1 MEVGTSPPKLGGIE
15 GGRVVAMIE
24 IEEARQYYTD
34 SDAAHDFDH
43 VLRVL
48 ALAERI
54 GQAEGAA
61 MEIVRAAALLHD
73 VARAEEERTGACH
86 ARMGA
91 KRARQILAGHPADK
105 VEAVAQAIAF
115 HRFRDEVT
123 PQTLEAKVLYDADK
137 LDAIGA
143 IGIARAY
150 ALAGRRGQ
158 RLWAKTPSDSLAESH
173 STDHTP
179 VHEFTFKLSRL
190 KDALFTTTARQ
201 IAEER
206 HRYLVE
212 FFARLEEE
220 VQGKR

>member
-1 MEVGTSPPKLGGIE
+1 
-15 GGRVVAMIE
+15 MIG
-24 IEEARQYYTD
+24 IEEARQYYDD
-34 SDAAHDFDH
+34 SDAAHGFDH

-54 GQAEGAA
+54 GQAEGAE
-61 MEIVRAAALLHD
+61 MEIVRAATLLHD

-86 ARMGA
+86 AKVGA
-91 KRARQILAGHPADK
+91 EQACQILAGHPANK
-105 VEAVAQAIAF
+105 VEAVAQAIAS
-115 HRFRDEVT
+115 HRFRDDVV

-150 ALAGRRGQ
+150 ALAGKQGQ
-158 RLWAKTPSDSLAESH
+158 RLWAETPTGSLSESQ
-173 STDHTP
+173 STDYTP
-179 VHEFTFKLSRL
+179 VHEFVFKLSRL
-190 KDALFTTTARQ
+190 KESLFTATARQ

-206 HRYLVE
+206 HRYIVE
-212 FFARLEEE
+212 FFARLAEE

>member
-1 MEVGTSPPKLGGIE
+1 
-15 GGRVVAMIE
+15 MIE
-24 IEEARQYYTD
+24 IEEARRHYTD

-54 GQAEGAA
+54 GQAEGAD
-61 MEIVRAAALLHD
+61 MDIVRAAVLLHD
-73 VARAEEERTGACH
+73 VARAEEERTGICH
-86 ARMGA
+86 AKVGA
-91 KRARQILAGHPADK
+91 ERARQILASHPADK
-105 VEAVAQAIAF
+105 VETVAQAIAS
-115 HRFRDEVT
+115 HRFRDEVV
-123 PQTLEAKVLYDADK
+123 PQTLEAKVLCDADK

-150 ALAGRRGQ
+150 ALAGKRGQ
-158 RLWAKTPSDSLAESH
+158 RLWTDLPTGSLSKTEPPDY
-173 STDHTP
+173 TP

-190 KDALFTTTARQ
+190 KESLFTTTARQ
-201 IAEER
+201 IAEDR

-220 VQGKR
+220 VRGKR

>member
-1 MEVGTSPPKLGGIE
+1 
-15 GGRVVAMIE
+15 MIE
-24 IEEARQYYTD
+24 IEEARRYYTD
-34 SDAAHDFDH
+34 SDAAHGFDH

-61 MEIVRAAALLHD
+61 MEIVRTAALLHD

-86 ARMGA
+86 ARVGA
-91 KRARQILAGHPADK
+91 ERARQILAGHPADE
-105 VEAVAQAIAF
+105 VEAVAQAIAS
-115 HRFRDEVT
+115 HRFRNNEVV

-150 ALAGRRGQ
+150 ALAGKRGQ
-158 RLWAKTPSDSLAESH
+158 RLWAKTPAGSLSESQ
-173 STDHTP
+173 STDYTP
-179 VHEFTFKLSRL
+179 VHEFTFKLCQL
-190 KDALFTTTARQ
+190 KDALFTATARQ

-220 VQGKR
+220 VYGKR

>member
-1 MEVGTSPPKLGGIE
+1 
-15 GGRVVAMIE
+15 MIE
-24 IEEARQYYTD
+24 VEEARQYYTD
-34 SDAAHDFDH
+34 CDAAHDFDH

-86 ARMGA
+86 AKVGA
-91 KRARQILAGHPADK
+91 EQARQILAGHPADK
-105 VEAVAQAIAF
+105 VEAVAQAIAS
-115 HRFRDEVT
+115 HRFRSNEVV

-150 ALAGRRGQ
+150 ALADEASGSGRKPRPA
-158 RLWAKTPSDSLAESH
+158 RWLNHSPPIIPRFTSSPSSSPSSRTH
-173 STDHTP
+173 S
-179 VHEFTFKLSRL
+179 SRPPP
-190 KDALFTTTARQ
+190 AR
-201 IAEER
+201 
-206 HRYLVE
+206 
-212 FFARLEEE
+212 
-220 VQGKR
+220 

>member
-1 MEVGTSPPKLGGIE
+1 MIGID
-15 GGRVVAMIE
+15 
-24 IEEARQYYTD
+24 EARRYYTD

-48 ALAERI
+48 VLAERI

-86 ARMGA
+86 ARVGA
-91 KRARQILAGHPADK
+91 ERARQILAGHPSDK
-105 VEAVAQAIAF
+105 VEAVAQAIAS
-115 HRFRDEVT
+115 HRFRDEVV

-150 ALAGRRGQ
+150 ALAGKRGQ
-158 RLWAKTPSDSLAESH
+158 RLWAEPPAGSLAKSQ
-173 STDHTP
+173 STNYTP
-179 VHEFTFKLSRL
+179 VHEFTFKLSQL
-190 KDALFTTTARQ
+190 KEALFTATARQ

-206 HRYLVE
+206 HRYMVE

-220 VQGKR
+220 VQAKR

>member
-1 MEVGTSPPKLGGIE
+1 
-15 GGRVVAMIE
+15 MIG

-34 SDAAHDFDH
+34 ADAAHDFDH

-48 ALAERI
+48 VLAERI

-61 MEIVRAAALLHD
+61 MEIVRAATLLHD

-86 ARMGA
+86 AKAGA
-91 KRARQILAGHPADK
+91 GRCLQILADHPADK
-105 VEAVAQAIAF
+105 VEAVAQAIAS
-115 HRFRDEVT
+115 HRFRDDVV

-150 ALAGRRGQ
+150 ALAGKRGQ
-158 RLWAKTPSDSLAESH
+158 HLWTETPAGSLAESQ
-173 STDHTP
+173 SADYTP
-179 VHEFTFKLSRL
+179 VHEFIFKLSQL
-190 KDALFTTTARQ
+190 KKALFTASARQ

-206 HRYLVE
+206 HRYMVE

-220 VQGKR
+220 VQGKH

>member
-1 MEVGTSPPKLGGIE
+1 
-15 GGRVVAMIE
+15 MIG
-24 IEEARQYYTD
+24 IEEARQYYNDT
-34 SDAAHDFDH
+34 DAAHDFDH

-48 ALAERI
+48 ALAECI
-54 GQAEGAA
+54 GQTEGAA
-61 MEIVRAAALLHD
+61 MDIVRAAALLHD
-73 VARAEEERTGACH
+73 VARAEEERNGACH
-86 ARMGA
+86 ARVGA
-91 KRARQILAGHPADK
+91 ERARQILAGHPTDK
-105 VEAVAQAIAF
+105 VEAVAQAIAS
-115 HRFRDEVT
+115 HRFRDEVV

-150 ALAGRRGQ
+150 ALAGKRGQ
-158 RLWAKTPSDSLAESH
+158 RLWARSRAESQ
-173 STDHTP
+173 STDNTP
-179 VHEFTFKLSRL
+179 VQEFAFKLSRL
-190 KDALFTTTARQ
+190 KETLFTATARQ

>member
-1 MEVGTSPPKLGGIE
+1 
-15 GGRVVAMIE
+15 MIE
-24 IEEARQYYTD
+24 IEEARQYYADT
-34 SDAAHDFDH
+34 DAAHDFDH

-48 ALAERI
+48 VLAERI

-61 MEIVRAAALLHD
+61 MEIVRAATLLHD
-73 VARAEEERTGACH
+73 VARAEEERSGTCH
-86 ARMGA
+86 ARVGA
-91 KRARQILAGHPADK
+91 ERARQILADHPADK
-105 VEAVAQAIAF
+105 VEAVAQAIAS
-115 HRFRDEVT
+115 HRFHDKVV

-150 ALAGRRGQ
+150 ALAGRHGQ
-158 RLWAKTPSDSLAESH
+158 RLWAETPAGSLAESQ
-173 STDHTP
+173 STDYTP

-190 KDALFTTTARQ
+190 KDTLFTATARR

-220 VQGKR
+220 VHGKR

>member
-1 MEVGTSPPKLGGIE
+1 
-15 GGRVVAMIE
+15 MIG

-34 SDAAHDFDH
+34 TDAAHDFDH

-86 ARMGA
+86 AKVGA
-91 KRARQILAGHPADK
+91 ERARQILAGHPADK
-105 VEAVAQAIAF
+105 VEAVAQAIAS
-115 HRFRDEVT
+115 HRFRDEVV
-123 PQTLEAKVLYDADK
+123 PQTLEAKVVYDADK

-150 ALAGRRGQ
+150 AMAGKRGQ
-158 RLWAKTPSDSLAESH
+158 HLWAETPAGSLAESQ
-173 STDHTP
+173 SPYYTL

-190 KDALFTTTARQ
+190 KEALFTATGRH

-206 HRYLVE
+206 HRYMVE

-220 VQGKR
+220 VHGKR

>member
-1 MEVGTSPPKLGGIE
+1 
-15 GGRVVAMIE
+15 MIG
-24 IEEARQYYTD
+24 IEEARQYYTN

-48 ALAERI
+48 VLAERI

-61 MEIVRAAALLHD
+61 MEIVRAATLLHD

-86 ARMGA
+86 AKVGA
-91 KRARQILAGHPADK
+91 ERARQILAGHPADK
-105 VEAVAQAIAF
+105 VEAVAQAIAS
-115 HRFRDEVT
+115 HRFRDDVV

-150 ALAGRRGQ
+150 ALAGKRGQ
-158 RLWAKTPSDSLAESH
+158 HLWAETPVASLSESQ
-173 STDHTP
+173 SADYTP
-179 VHEFTFKLSRL
+179 VHEFIFKLSQL
-190 KDALFTTTARQ
+190 KEALFTTTARQ

-206 HRYLVE
+206 HRYMVE
-212 FFARLEEE
+212 FFARLKEE
-220 VQGKR
+220 VQGKC

>member
-1 MEVGTSPPKLGGIE
+1 VSLL
-15 GGRVVAMIE
+15 IE
-24 IEEARQYYTD
+24 IEEARRYYTD

-61 MEIVRAAALLHD
+61 MEIVRAATLLHD

-86 ARMGA
+86 ARVGA
-91 KRARQILAGHPADK
+91 ERARQILVGHPADK
-105 VEAVAQAIAF
+105 VEAVAQAIAA
-115 HRFRDEVT
+115 HRFRDEVF

-143 IGIARAY
+143 IGVARAY
-150 ALAGRRGQ
+150 ALAGKRGQ
-158 RLWAKTPSDSLAESH
+158 RLWAEPPTGSLSESQPA
-173 STDHTP
+173 DYTP
-179 VHEFTFKLSRL
+179 VHEFIFKLSRL
-190 KDALFTTTARQ
+190 KDVLFTAAARQ
-201 IAEER
+201 IAVER

-212 FFARLEEE
+212 FFARLEDE
-220 VQGKR
+220 VHGKR

>member
-1 MEVGTSPPKLGGIE
+1 
-15 GGRVVAMIE
+15 MIG
-24 IEEARQYYTD
+24 IEEARRYYID

-54 GQAEGAA
+54 GQTEGAT
-61 MEIVRAAALLHD
+61 MEIVRAATLLHD
-73 VARAEEERTGACH
+73 VARAEEVCTGACH
-86 ARMGA
+86 AKVGA
-91 KRARQILAGHPADK
+91 ERARQILAGHPADK
-105 VEAVAQAIAF
+105 VEAVAQAIAS
-115 HRFRDEVT
+115 HRFRDEVV
-123 PQTLEAKVLYDADK
+123 PQTLAAKVLYDADK

-150 ALAGRRGQ
+150 ALAGKRGQ
-158 RLWAKTPSDSLAESH
+158 RLWAAPPAGSLAESQ
-173 STDHTP
+173 STDYTP
-179 VHEFTFKLSRL
+179 VHEFTFKLSQL
-190 KDALFTTTARQ
+190 KEALFTATARQ
-201 IAEER
+201 IAKER

>member
-1 MEVGTSPPKLGGIE
+1 
-15 GGRVVAMIE
+15 MIG
-24 IEEARQYYTD
+24 IEEARQYYTG

-61 MEIVRAAALLHD
+61 LDIVRTATLLHD
-73 VARAEEERTGACH
+73 VARDEEDRTGACH
-86 ARMGA
+86 AKTGA
-91 KRARQILAGHPADK
+91 ERARQILAGHPADK
-105 VEAVAQAIAF
+105 IEAVAQAIAS
-115 HRFRDEVT
+115 HRFRDGVI

-143 IGIARAY
+143 IGVARAY
-150 ALAGRRGQ
+150 ALAGQRGQ
-158 RLWAKTPSDSLAESH
+158 RLWAEIPAGTLIESQ

-179 VHEFTFKLSRL
+179 VHEFIFKLSRL

-201 IAEER
+201 IAEDR

-212 FFARLEEE
+212 FFARLADE
-220 VQGKR
+220 VHGQR

>member
-1 MEVGTSPPKLGGIE
+1 MELPPQSWGGMR
-15 GGRVVAMIE
+15 GGALIN
-24 IEEARQYYTD
+24 IEEARRYYTD
-34 SDAAHDFDH
+34 SDAAHGFDH

-86 ARMGA
+86 ARVGA
-91 KRARQILAGHPADK
+91 ERARQILAGHPADE
-105 VEAVAQAIAF
+105 VEAVTQAIAS
-115 HRFRDEVT
+115 HRFRSNEVV

-143 IGIARAY
+143 IGIARAC
-150 ALAGRRGQ
+150 ALAGKRGQ
-158 RLWAKTPSDSLAESH
+158 RLWATPTTGSLAESQ
-173 STDHTP
+173 STDYTP
-179 VHEFTFKLSRL
+179 VHEFTFKLCRL

-220 VQGKR
+220 VHGKR

>member
-1 MEVGTSPPKLGGIE
+1 
-15 GGRVVAMIE
+15 MIE
-24 IEEARQYYTD
+24 IEEARRYYSNT
-34 SDAAHDFDH
+34 DAAHDFDH

-54 GQAEGAA
+54 GQGEGAA

-105 VEAVAQAIAF
+105 VEAVAQAIAS
-115 HRFRDEVT
+115 HRFRSNEVV

-158 RLWAKTPSDSLAESH
+158 RLWAKTPSGSLAESQ

-190 KDALFTTTARQ
+190 KYALFTATARQ

>member
-1 MEVGTSPPKLGGIE
+1 
-15 GGRVVAMIE
+15 MIG

-61 MEIVRAAALLHD
+61 MEIVRAATLLHD

-86 ARMGA
+86 AKVGA
-91 KRARQILAGHPADK
+91 ERARQILAGHPADK
-105 VEAVAQAIAF
+105 VEAVAQAIAS
-115 HRFRDEVT
+115 HRFRDEVV

-150 ALAGRRGQ
+150 ALAGKRGQ
-158 RLWAKTPSDSLAESH
+158 HLWAETPAGSLSESQ
-173 STDHTP
+173 STDYTP
-179 VHEFTFKLSRL
+179 VHEFIFKLSQL
-190 KDALFTTTARQ
+190 KEALFTTTARQ

-206 HRYLVE
+206 HRYMVE
-212 FFARLEEE
+212 FFTRLEEE

>member
-1 MEVGTSPPKLGGIE
+1 LELGTSLPELGGIE
-15 GGRVVAMIE
+15 ERRVVAMIE
-24 IEEARQYYTD
+24 IEEARRYYTD
-34 SDAAHDFDH
+34 CDAAHDFDH

-54 GQAEGAA
+54 GQAEGAV
-61 MEIVRAAALLHD
+61 MEIVRTATLLHD

-86 ARMGA
+86 AKVGA
-91 KRARQILAGHPADK
+91 ERARQILAGHPADK
-105 VEAVAQAIAF
+105 VEAVAQAIAS
-115 HRFRDEVT
+115 HRFRDEVV

-158 RLWAKTPSDSLAESH
+158 RLWAETPAGSLAESQ
-173 STDHTP
+173 SADYTP

-190 KDALFTTTARQ
+190 KEALFTTTACQ
-201 IAEER
+201 MAEGR

-220 VQGKR
+220 VHGKR